1 MLAELSIEPFP
12 FNFKREKIAG
22 TTFHLNGEFC
32 VYVYGE
38 LFYQDLSFL
47 PQNEFS
53 I

>member
-12 FNFKREKIAG
+12 FNFKRETIAG
-22 TTFHLNGEFC
+22 MIFHLNGDLC
-32 VYVYGE
+32 TYVYGE
-38 LFYQDLSFL
+38 LFYQDLSFR